1 MGKGVAHSPSA
12 IDIRSTPWT
21 LPAGSD
27 EGDGPPPS
35 PKDALHDTAAEP
47 GKPRLLVVEDDYL
60 IALDLTETV
69 RRFGY
74 EVCGVAAT
82 GANAIALAREQAPD
96 LILMDVNLMGE
107 MDGITAAERIL
118 ATRAVPIIFVTAYGN
133 REMVDRINR
142 LHPADLLNKP
152 VTPDHLRRSIERA
165 LARKDMN

>member
-12 IDIRSTPWT
+12 IDIRSAPWT
-21 LPAGSD
+21 LLAGSD

-35 PKDALHDTAAEP
+35 PKDASDDTAAEP
-47 GKPRLLVVEDDYL
+47 GKPRLLGVEDDYL

-82 GANAIALAREQAPD
+82 GANAIAAARVQAPD
-96 LILMDVNLMGE
+96 LILMNVYLMGE

-118 ATRAVPIIFVTAYGN
+118 ATREVPIIFV
-133 REMVDRINR
+133 
-142 LHPADLLNKP
+142 KP
-152 VTPDHLRRSIERA
+152 SGYRSEEH
-165 LARKDMN
+165 

>member
-12 IDIRSTPWT
+12 IDIRSAPWT
-21 LPAGSD
+21 LLAGSD

-35 PKDALHDTAAEP
+35 PKDASDDTAAEP

-82 GANAIALAREQAPD
+82 GANAIADARERSEEPTSELQS
-96 LILMDVNLMGE
+96 LMR
-107 MDGITAAERIL
+107 TSH
-118 ATRAVPIIFVTAYGN
+118 AVFCMTKKTLKLVH
-133 REMVDRINR
+133 R
-142 LHPADLLNKP
+142 
-152 VTPDHLRRSIERA
+152 
-165 LARKDMN
+165 